1 MDLSPFVSRKKIN
14 PVVKPQTSDFN
25 WSRTSATKSR
35 IRFENVNSSLF
46 DNNLMHIGTEK
57 KKYNYFISA
66 LIEAIANQLSLLVHQ
81 LLHEMKTVCTIL
93 NEGKDSETASNL
105 N

>member
-1 MDLSPFVSRKKIN
+1 
-14 PVVKPQTSDFN
+14 
-25 WSRTSATKSR
+25 
-35 IRFENVNSSLF
+35 
-46 DNNLMHIGTEK
+46 MHIGTEK